1 LQLCLWSCVPCS
13 TTNPDSACTS
23 LKISMLHPLFRDLLT
38 RQGPPG
44 VNSMWFW
51 IQDLSGRP
59 YLGYSLDIP
68 TQHVG
73 NYDTQV

>member
-1 LQLCLWSCVPCS
+1 LQLCLWSCVPCF
-13 TTNPDSACTS
+13 THQPDSACTS
-23 LKISMLHPLFRDLLT
+23 LKISRLHPLFRDLLT
-38 RQGPPG
+38 RQGPAG